1 MAAFKLYKLL
11 IVSIKHALYFIAP
24 LTVLMFFIEV
34 AFELNDGGSL
44 ALFFTQEFII
54 NFIFHKLM
62 IVFYF
67 VVFIVV
73 FLIGLLIIKLD
84 NSRNKNN

>member
-1 MAAFKLYKLL
+1 
-11 IVSIKHALYFIAP
+11 
-24 LTVLMFFIEV
+24 MFFIEV

-73 FLIGLLIIKLD
+73 FLLGLLIIKLD

>member
-1 MAAFKLYKLL
+1 
-11 IVSIKHALYFIAP
+11 
-24 LTVLMFFIEV
+24 MFFIEL

-62 IVFYF
+62 IIFYF

>member
-1 MAAFKLYKLL
+1 
-11 IVSIKHALYFIAP
+11 
-24 LTVLMFFIEV
+24 MFFIEL

-73 FLIGLLIIKLD
+73 FLLGLLIIKLD